1 MLGHRSARLAAALL
15 LALLFGWWVRSWR
28 QPSTPRA
35 PLPAATQPPSS
46 FSEPAAKSS
55 FPDE

>member
-15 LALLFGWWVRSWR
+15 LALLFGWLVRSQR
-28 QPSTPRA
+28 HRGLSDTPQPAEAQT
-35 PLPAATQPPSS
+35 PSS
-46 FSEPAAKSS
+46 FQESSAKAS